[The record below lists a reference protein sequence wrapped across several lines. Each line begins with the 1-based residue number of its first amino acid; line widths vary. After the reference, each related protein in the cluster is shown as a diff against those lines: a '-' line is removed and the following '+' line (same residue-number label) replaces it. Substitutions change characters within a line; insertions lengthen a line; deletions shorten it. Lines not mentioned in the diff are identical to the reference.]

1 MLHNTHTVSIFFSS
15 VFRVF
20 NWNENRDF
28 TLLPFQQRGAA
39 DQRRHRRSRRHPM
52 GAVCLPGLGLAGLL
66 PDCLERSPRIRKG
79 KKRRTNFKSKTR
91 KDCLSLKQRQN
102 RLFLSRASPVAEL
115 AKNEYF
121 GWSRLSHLR
130 EITAFANSGRGVT
143 SNFNTVCRRSSLDT
157 TLLVLKK

>member
-1 MLHNTHTVSIFFSS
+1 MVFSS

-20 NWNENRDF
+20 NWNENRHF
-28 TLLPFQQRGAA
+28 LHFCRF
-39 DQRRHRRSRRHPM
+39 SN
-52 GAVCLPGLGLAGLL
+52 AVLQISGGIDEVGGIQWELCAYLALAWLGCFLIVWKGLHGSG
-66 PDCLERSPRIRKG
+66 KV

-130 EITAFANSGRGVT
+130 VITAFANSGRGVT